1 MKISRLEDTI
11 GGWFV
16 GDFPKASFQTNACE
30 VSYKYH
36 SRGESWPTHY
46 QEKITEINLLVRGT
60 MKMQGKILKGGDI
73 FILYPYEIADPEFIE
88 DCEVVCVKVPG
99 IRGDK
104 VVVSRENY
112 SS

>member
-1 MKISRLEDTI
+1 MKLSRLEDTI

-16 GDFPKASFQTNACE
+16 GNFDKAAFKTDACE

-36 SRGESWPTHY
+36 VKGEFWPTHY
-46 QEKITEINLLVRGT
+46 QEKVMEVNLMVRGR
-60 MKMQGKILKGGDI
+60 MKIQDQILTAGDI
-73 FILYPYEIADPEFIE
+73 FIIYPYEIADPEFLE

-99 IRGDK
+99 ITNDK
-104 VVVSRENY
+104 VVVKREDY